1 MPISDRARHSAGPG
15 AVKVSRMNL
24 VWPVTIVLAALMMFV
39 LFWQTT
45 LALALAMAVAT
56 LLAGGIL
63 LRVMYGT
70 SWIMQLR
77 HLLRGKNH

>member
-1 MPISDRARHSAGPG
+1 M
-15 AVKVSRMNL
+15 KL
-24 VWPVTIVLAALMMFV
+24 VWPVTIVLVAVMMFV

-45 LALALAMAVAT
+45 LAMALAMAVAT

-63 LRVMYGT
+63 LRVMFGT

-77 HLLRGKNH
+77 HLLGGKSH